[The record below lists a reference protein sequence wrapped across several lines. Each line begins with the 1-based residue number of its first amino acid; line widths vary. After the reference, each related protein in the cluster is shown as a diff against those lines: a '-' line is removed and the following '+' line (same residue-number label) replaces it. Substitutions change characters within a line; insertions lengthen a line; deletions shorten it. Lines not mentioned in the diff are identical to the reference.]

1 MVAMRT
7 VNLIVGLGNPG
18 AEYTGTR
25 HNIGFAVV
33 ARLAE
38 RYGARFKEAR
48 CRALVAV
55 IRVGGAAVTL
65 ALPQTFMNLSGQ
77 AVGPLLRELALSPAQ
92 MMLVYDDLDLPL
104 GRIRLLPRGSSGGHR
119 GVESVI
125 AAVGTADFPRLR
137 VGIGRPPGGGD
148 AAAYV
153 LSRFAPEEEE
163 LVQAVCE
170 LAVATLD
177 CVLREGLVQAM
188 NKFNRRR

>member
-1 MVAMRT
+1 MREIG
-7 VNLIVGLGNPG
+7 LIVGLGNPG
-18 AEYTGTR
+18 ALYAGTR
-25 HNIGFAVV
+25 HNIGFTVV
-33 ARLAE
+33 ERLAE
-38 RYGARFKEAR
+38 RYGARFREAR
-48 CRALVAV
+48 AKALVAV
-55 IRVGGAAVTL
+55 IRVGGAAVML

-77 AVGPLLRELALSPAQ
+77 AVGALLGELALSPAQ

-104 GRIRLLPRGSSGGHR
+104 GRIRLLPRGSSGGHK

-137 VGIGRPPGGGD
+137 VGIGRPLSDGD
-148 AAAYV
+148 VAAYV

-163 LVQAVCE
+163 LVQAVRE
-170 LAVATLD
+170 VAVAALE